1 MSIIPR
7 PSPWAFA
14 GLLLNVSSPAQTQT
28 PPAASHYEGTAEV
41 SFVGADKK
49 SLFGAFRVSHR
60 VGEHQ

>member
-14 GLLLNVSSPAQTQT
+14 GLLLNVS
-28 PPAASHYEGTAEV
+28 SHYEGTAEV